1 MSGGSDGEWLQGF
14 ILTRQWRE
22 TDTGLALEFW
32 LATASGPVRLDIGGQ
47 EAVAFLPTAQVSRVA
62 PLLADT
68 PWRHAATSLRDFS
81 GQPLSALYCRSWRAL
96 LDCRDRL
103 ARQGVYLLEADIKP
117 TDRFLME
124 RFLTGSVKA
133 RGKAWGKARG
143 KARAEESF
151 VCLTD
156 PGLAPSDYRPA
167 LRALSIDI
175 ETDLAA
181 STLYSI
187 AMSGAGVARVLMVG
201 AGDSLTL
208 ATDDGKSL
216 RLDFYRD
223 ERALLQAF
231 TDACAELDPDVL
243 IGWNVVNFDL
253 RCLQDFADRA
263 GVELALGR
271 NRECIRWRRSR
282 DSSDRHYAL
291 LPGRLVLDG
300 IELMR
305 TATYSFENFSLDH
318 VARELLNRGK
328 LIDDVD
334 ARGAEISSLF
344 ETDKPALARYNL
356 EDCRLVQDIFE
367 QEKLLE
373 FAVERSLL
381 TGLEPDRYGGSVAA
395 FDFLY
400 LPRLHR
406 KGYVAPSYEQ
416 LGGGESPGGYVMQSV
431 PGIHDNVIVLDF
443 KSLYPSIIRT
453 FHVDPLALVTGL
465 DEDDAIPGFDG
476 GRFSRRDTILPGLIE
491 RLWAAR
497 DGAKQRGDRVMSQAI
512 KIIMNSFYGVLGTS
526 ACRFYDARLASSITR
541 RGHQIIIQSKAF
553 IEERGYQV
561 IYGDTDSV
569 FVLLGDVA
577 SERVPDLGRE
587 LAGDLN
593 DYWREH
599 IEAQYGLPS
608 FLEIEFET
616 HFMRFLMP
624 KIRGSEAGSKKR
636 YAGLLADGRV
646 IFKGLESVRSDW
658 SPLAR
663 EFQQALYRKVF
674 HDEPVEDYI
683 REVVDA
689 LLAGRYES
697 ELVLRKRL
705 RRRLGDYVK
714 NVPPHV
720 QAARKAEQVR
730 KARGL
735 PSLYASGGWIE
746 YVMTKAGP
754 EPRQYRQ
761 APIDYAFY
769 IDRQL
774 APIADAILVFHS
786 SSLDQVLGRQIGLF
800 QGQ

>member
-1 MSGGSDGEWLQGF
+1 MSDGSDRMSLPGF
-14 ILTRQWRE
+14 ILTRQWQE
-22 TDTGLALEFW
+22 TETGLALEFW
-32 LATASGPVRLDIGGQ
+32 LATPSGPARLSISRQ
-47 EAVAFLPTAQVSRVA
+47 EAVAFLPSDRVHRAA
-62 PLLADT
+62 PLL
-68 PWRHAATSLRDFS
+68 WSGQSGQVGKGRHAATALRDFA
-81 GQPLSALYCRSWRAL
+81 GRPLSALYSPSWRAL
-96 LDCRDRL
+96 LECRDRL
-103 ARQGVYLLEADIKP
+103 ARQGDYLLEADIKP

-124 RFLTGSVKA
+124 RFLTGSVE
-133 RGKAWGKARG
+133 
-143 KARAEESF
+143 AEGQVVASGSF
-151 VCLTD
+151 LS
-156 PGLAPSDYRPA
+156 LAAPRLSPSDYRPT

-181 STLYSI
+181 SRLYSI
-187 AMSGAGVARVLMVG
+187 ALSGDEGARVLMLG
-201 AGDSLTL
+201 EGDPQSLPTE
-208 ATDDGKSL
+208 DGHWL
-216 RLDFYRD
+216 CLDFYRD

-231 TDACAELDPDVL
+231 VDTCAALDPDVL

-253 RCLQDFADRA
+253 RCLQGFADRA

-271 NRECIRWRRSR
+271 NREGIRWRQSR
-282 DSSDRHYAL
+282 DSSERHYAL

-318 VARELLNRGK
+318 VAREVLDRGK
-328 LIDDVD
+328 LIEDVD
-334 ARGAEISSLF
+334 ARGAEITTLF

-356 EDCRLVQDIFE
+356 EDCRLVQDIFRK
-367 QEKLLE
+367 EKLLE
-373 FAVERSLL
+373 FAIERSLL

-406 KGYVAPSYEQ
+406 KGYVAPAYEQ
-416 LGGGESPGGYVMQSV
+416 LGSGESPGGYVMQSV

-453 FHVDPLALVTGL
+453 FHVDPLALVRGL
-465 DEDDAIPGFDG
+465 TEDDAIPGFDG
-476 GRFSRRDTILPGLIE
+476 GRFSRHETILPELIE

-512 KIIMNSFYGVLGTS
+512 KIIMNSFYGVLGTT

-541 RGHQIIIQSKAF
+541 RGHQVIIQSKEF
-553 IEERGYQV
+553 IEERGYKV

-569 FVLLGDVA
+569 FVLLGEVA
-577 SERVPDLGRE
+577 AEAVPDLGCE
-587 LAGDLN
+587 LAGALN
-593 DYWREH
+593 AHWCRH
-599 IEAQYGLPS
+599 IEAEYGLSS

-616 HFMRFLMP
+616 HFLRFLMP

-663 EFQQALYRKVF
+663 EFQQVLYRKVF
-674 HDEPVEDYI
+674 HDEPVEEYI
-683 REVVDA
+683 HETVDN
-689 LLAGRYES
+689 LLEGRYEA

-705 RRRLGDYVK
+705 RRRLDDYVK

-720 QAARKAEQVR
+720 QAARRAERIR

-774 APIADAILVFHS
+774 APIADAILVFRA
-786 SSLDQVLGRQIGLF
+786 SSLDTVLGRQIGLF
-800 QGQ
+800 PGQ